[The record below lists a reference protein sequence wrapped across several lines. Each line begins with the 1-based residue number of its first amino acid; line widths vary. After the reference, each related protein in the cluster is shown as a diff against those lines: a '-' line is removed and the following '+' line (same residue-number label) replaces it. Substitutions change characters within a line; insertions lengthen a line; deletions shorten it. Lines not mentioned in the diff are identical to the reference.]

1 VFSPGFLR
9 CSDPHVARFAFA
21 AFVAAVTLSAN
32 ASHYHPHKLM
42 GVSAMSHST
51 VNKIRAKAAAI
62 VITTMIATTA
72 NAGDLL
78 FTASFDESPEGPY
91 NDYEAARFLTQTTFG
106 PTVAEIQ
113 RLRRIGYN
121 AWLSEQLALPFSGH
135 QAYLNQIAAIPE
147 DVYHNIRYEAWTQR
161 ALTAPDQ
168 LRQRLAFA
176 LSEILVTSDQSGA
189 VGGEPLALAHYYDL
203 LGGNAFGNYRQLL
216 ELVTLD
222 PVMGHYLS
230 MFGNEK
236 PDLASNR
243 RPDENYAR
251 EIMQLFSVGLE
262 QLNLDGTPVDGD
274 PLTAGVQPV
283 ASYNQDTIR
292 GFAHVFTGWTWFNCP
307 INNWGG
313 CGPGA
318 TGAGWFSPMS
328 PNVEFHAF
336 EDSKQLLNYS
346 GVALPGGILPATPR
360 PANPANVQPVRDDLT
375 AALNNIFNHPNVA
388 PFVSRRLIQRLV
400 SSNPSPAYVQRVAS
414 VFNNNG
420 SGVRGDLRAVV
431 RAIVLDSEARA
442 RPVVASSAG
451 KLREPLLRWTQVWRA
466 FAATNPNN
474 RFNDWYV
481 WYPYYTPQASLH
493 SATVFNF
500 FLPDYAAPGADVAQ
514 AGLFSPEFQIETDTF
529 VTRFTNFLTTTAT
542 WWFSGNPSLDPND
555 SRINIER
562 EKALSANVDAL
573 LEHLDVLLM
582 GGTMSPFMRTTLK
595 NHLGQVPLADDNG
608 YRRSTDALSLILTSP
623 EFSIEK

>member
-1 VFSPGFLR
+1 
-9 CSDPHVARFAFA
+9 
-21 AFVAAVTLSAN
+21 
-32 ASHYHPHKLM
+32 M
-42 GVSAMSHST
+42 
-51 VNKIRAKAAAI
+51 
-62 VITTMIATTA
+62 
-72 NAGDLL
+72 
-78 FTASFDESPEGPY
+78 
-91 NDYEAARFLTQTTFG
+91 
-106 PTVAEIQ
+106 
-113 RLRRIGYN
+113 RRIGYN

-135 QAYLNQIAAIPE
+135 QPYLDQIAAIPE

-168 LRQRLAFA
+168 LRQRVAFA

-203 LGGNAFGNYRQLL
+203 LGSNAFGNYRQLL

-274 PLTAGVQPV
+274 PLTVGVQPV
-283 ASYNQDTIR
+283 ASYSQDTIR

-307 INNWGG
+307 IDNWGG

-346 GVALPGGILPATPR
+346 GVALLGGILPATPR

-375 AALNNIFNHPNVA
+375 AALNNIFNHPNVG

-562 EKALSANVDAL
+562 EKALSANVEAL

-595 NHLGQVPLADDNG
+595 NHLSQVPLADDNG